1 MRAMLLIKRLVTAL
15 LLSATL
21 FLFFYLG
28 AMVVGGGIAGAS
40 AAWAQDTRGF
50 DRGGAVGEKAGLEF
64 AARYGRLALVGSA
77 GAAVIVG
84 AALSFSG
91 IFPWCRRVVPPPL
104 PLHSQL

>member
-1 MRAMLLIKRLVTAL
+1 MLLIKRLVTAL
-15 LLSATL
+15 LLSGTL

-28 AMVVGGGIAGAS
+28 AMVVGGGVAGAR
-40 AAWAQDTRGF
+40 AAWEQRIEDF
-50 DRGGAVGEKAGLEF
+50 DPGRAVGEDAGLKF
-64 AARYGRLALVGSA
+64 AARYGRVALAGSA

-91 IFPWCRRVVPPPL
+91 IFPWCRQVVPPPL